1 MNFAQSATTRGL
13 HMSKQNTNLVD
24 KLKTALQ
31 RLLKWTEAHTGIY
44 SIRVCPKKD
53 DPDKVA
59 KEKVRAIAL
68 AHNVLSL
75 QRRNCDVGT
84 VEEQVGK
91 FRLFC
96 ESHKPA
102 EPEFTETGELLC
114 PVSGCELGVCNYGQC
129 ALKWA
134 QLPYEESDG
143 VSK

>member
-1 MNFAQSATTRGL
+1 
-13 HMSKQNTNLVD
+13 MSKQNTNLVD

-68 AHNVLSL
+68 AHKALEL
-75 QRRNCDVGT
+75 PLRNCDVGT
-84 VEEQVGK
+84 VDEQYERMK
-91 FRLFC
+91 NFC
-96 ESHKPA
+96 DSHIQRISDSS
-102 EPEFTETGELLC
+102 FVCNC
-114 PVSGCELGVCNYGQC
+114 PCKDQTCKCELT
-129 ALKWA
+129 WA

>member
-1 MNFAQSATTRGL
+1 
-13 HMSKQNTNLVD
+13 MSKQNTNLVD

-31 RLLKWTEAHTGIY
+31 RLLKWTETHTGIY

-84 VEEQVGK
+84 VKEQTERFNDFCERNMQHYKDMFGDGLDGWDCKENCPVGK
-91 FRLFC
+91 MIDCGKAVADRCQL
-96 ESHKPA
+96 A
-102 EPEFTETGELLC
+102 
-114 PVSGCELGVCNYGQC
+114 
-129 ALKWA
+129 WA
-134 QLPYEESDG
+134 QLPYEESNG
-143 VSK
+143 ASK